1 AGVSMFRQAQHD
13 TRCCGLIREFAY
25 LPICGFADLL
35 IRLCACPPTGG
46 FNGLSVYWLIC
57 DYCQKLSSFQSLGN
71 PISFSCANGQVSMSV
86 FNLSLKVLFGLIMS
100 KIYFIQHSE
109 AYIL

>member
-1 AGVSMFRQAQHD
+1 ATLRSLLRSYKTRIYSYHQSMFRQAQHD
-13 TRCCGLIREFAY
+13 TRCCGLIRLFAHSPMR
-25 LPICGFADLL
+25 LSAPWRLFA
-35 IRLCACPPTGG
+35 
-46 FNGLSVYWLIC
+46 
-57 DYCQKLSSFQSLGN
+57 DYCQKLSFFQSLGN